1 MRRIIAAVSTLVLIM
16 LAGVFAVPVA
26 QAGDPC
32 FHDLTRPPVTEGS
45 VTTVK
50 IDTCVFLPTIARVPV
65 GATVQFV
72 NAGDMEHLV
81 TGANLAW
88 GITGDK
94 RIGRGDSFSAPFLKA
109 GVYPYSCMIHP
120 GMTGAIIVGSGAAF
134 DGGGAG
140 TVAGA
145 PAGAAAAG
153 AAVAGAPAADAARP
167 TTADGLGSILPAA
180 VALAGALA
188 LGLLGSVVWFGRRR
202 RSGTRLQPD

>member
-32 FHDLTRPPVTEGS
+32 FHDMSRPPVTEGS

-65 GATVQFV
+65 GSTVTFV
-72 NAGDMEHLV
+72 NSGAMEHLV

-120 GMTGAIIVGSGAAF
+120 GMTGAIVVGSGAAF

-145 PAGAAAAG
+145 PEPPAADGAAPAVPAAHTDRPATADG
-153 AAVAGAPAADAARP
+153 SGLLPAAVAGA
-167 TTADGLGSILPAA
+167 GVVG
-180 VALAGALA
+180 
-188 LGLLGSVVWFGRRR
+188 LGLLGSVVWAGRRR
-202 RSGTRLQPD
+202 RSEARLQPD

>member
-32 FHDLTRPPVTEGS
+32 FHDTSRPPVTEGS

-65 GATVQFV
+65 GATVRFV
-72 NAGDMEHLV
+72 NSSPMEHQV

-94 RIGRGDSFSAPFLKA
+94 RLGNGDEYSAPFLKA

-120 GMTGAIIVGSGAAF
+120 GMTGAIIVGSDSAL
-134 DGGGAG
+134 GGGGG

-145 PAGAAAAG
+145 PAPPAAYGAAAVEPAADTARPATADTSG
-153 AAVAGAPAADAARP
+153 LLPVAVAGA
-167 TTADGLGSILPAA
+167 GVLG
-180 VALAGALA
+180 V
-188 LGLLGSVVWFGRRR
+188 GLLGFVLLVGRRR
-202 RSGTRLQPD
+202 RSEARLQPD

>member
-32 FHDLTRPPVTEGS
+32 FHDTSRPPVTEGS

-65 GATVQFV
+65 GATVRFV
-72 NAGDMEHLV
+72 NSGGMEHQV
-81 TGANLAW
+81 TGANLTW

-94 RIGRGDSFSAPFLKA
+94 RLGPGDEYSAPFLKA
-109 GVYPYSCMIHP
+109 GVYPYTCMIHP
-120 GMTGAIIVGSGAAF
+120 GMTGAIIVGSGAAS
-134 DGGGAG
+134 GGGGG

-145 PAGAAAAG
+145 PAPPAADGAAAAAPAADTARPATADTSG
-153 AAVAGAPAADAARP
+153 LLPAAVAGA
-167 TTADGLGSILPAA
+167 GVLG
-180 VALAGALA
+180 
-188 LGLLGSVVWFGRRR
+188 LGLLVFALVAGRRR
-202 RSGTRLQPD
+202 RSETRLQPD

>member
-1 MRRIIAAVSTLVLIM
+1 MRRFIAAVSTLVLIM

-32 FHDLTRPPVTEGS
+32 FHDTSRPPVTEGS

-65 GATVQFV
+65 GATVHFV
-72 NAGDMEHLV
+72 NSSSMEHQV
-81 TGANLAW
+81 TGANLTW

-94 RIGRGDSFSAPFLKA
+94 RLGHGDEYSAPFLKA

-145 PAGAAAAG
+145 PPPPAADGAAG
-153 AAVAGAPAADAARP
+153 AAPAADTARPATADTSGLLPVAVAGA
-167 TTADGLGSILPAA
+167 GVLG
-180 VALAGALA
+180 
-188 LGLLGSVVWFGRRR
+188 LGLLGSVLWVGRRR
-202 RSGTRLQPD
+202 RSETRFQPD

>member
-65 GATVQFV
+65 GSTVQFV

-120 GMTGAIIVGSGAAF
+120 GMTGAIIVGSGAAS
-134 DGGGAG
+134 GGGGG
-140 TVAGA
+140 TVAGVPAA
-145 PAGAAAAG
+145 PAAAPV
-153 AAVAGAPAADAARP
+153 VAEAPAADTAGPA
-167 TTADGLGSILPAA
+167 TADGSGLLPAA
-180 VALAGALA
+180 VALAGVIS
-188 LGLLGSVVWFGRRR
+188 LGLVGSVVWLSRRR
-202 RSGTRLQPD
+202 RSETRLQPD